1 MTDQGFG
8 SGFVPFYFVSNT
20 LVEMY
25 IVYFSTL
32 FRYKII
38 PAVVFKVKR
47 IFSSRFYDSSFT
59 AEM

>member
-8 SGFVPFYFVSNT
+8 LGFVPFYFVSNT

-25 IVYFSTL
+25 ILYFSTL

-38 PAVVFKVKR
+38 PTVVFKVK
-47 IFSSRFYDSSFT
+47 
-59 AEM
+59 